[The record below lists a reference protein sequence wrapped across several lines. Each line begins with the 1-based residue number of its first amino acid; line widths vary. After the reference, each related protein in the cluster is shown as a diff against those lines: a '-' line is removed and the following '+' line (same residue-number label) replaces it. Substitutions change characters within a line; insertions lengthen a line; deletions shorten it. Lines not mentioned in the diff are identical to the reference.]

1 MLPRDDIAEIQTWKS
16 DPSLNNLFTVW
27 LTDSTGWTGASDTA
41 TSKMVQK
48 CCDNMSCLILWLLL
62 CDKLTWPLAREGNV
76 NIENLQRRWS
86 ENDDE
91 SDGGVRVES
100 FQDSGDDGKIGS
112 DSHACLG
119 PYSTQ
124 KQYFCKLKQYN
135 NAIHQSVFLHKYI
148 PEHNSRYSYRSLQFN
163 IMCCRISTDIR
174 RWQRARVYV
183 LYGDWCTCG
192 MY

>member
-1 MLPRDDIAEIQTWKS
+1 M
-16 DPSLNNLFTVW
+16 
-27 LTDSTGWTGASDTA
+27 
-41 TSKMVQK
+41 
-48 CCDNMSCLILWLLL
+48 
-62 CDKLTWPLAREGNV
+62 
-76 NIENLQRRWS
+76 
-86 ENDDE
+86 
-91 SDGGVRVES
+91 ES

-192 MY
+192 MYWWGRLVLPACPHIITRTFQEGLKRKGVGLDVGRWELW

>member
-1 MLPRDDIAEIQTWKS
+1 M
-16 DPSLNNLFTVW
+16 
-27 LTDSTGWTGASDTA
+27 
-41 TSKMVQK
+41 
-48 CCDNMSCLILWLLL
+48 
-62 CDKLTWPLAREGNV
+62 
-76 NIENLQRRWS
+76 
-86 ENDDE
+86 
-91 SDGGVRVES
+91 ES

-163 IMCCRISTDIR
+163 IMCCRISIDIR